1 MRLPNLRTFSNY
13 LTSLFALLFSMASVN
28 AMTLTELEARAAKD
42 AASQAGSAYQMQAT
56 QAFWGNAAFM
66 KECAPPGSQN
76 VEPFSIFLEI
86 KADGQMGQLD
96 FKPTTAVAQCIAS
109 KVKGKLFPAPPY
121 PYVLR
126 IDLRFK

>member
-1 MRLPNLRTFSNY
+1 
-13 LTSLFALLFSMASVN
+13 MASE
-28 AMTLTELEARAAKD
+28 LTGAQTIAELEARAEKD
-42 AASQAGSAYQMQAT
+42 AGSQAGSAYQMQAT

-66 KECAPPGSQN
+66 KECVPPGSQN
-76 VEPFSIFLEI
+76 VDSFSIFLEI

-109 KVKGKLFPAPPY
+109 KVKGRQFPAPPY

-126 IDLRFK
+126 IDLRFR